1 MTEPSNHMISALRK
15 TYWITNANSLAEKSL
30 LNALPAVVFRGGL
43 ENIKRLTFQLKESCQ
58 ICHHLLMYEWII
70 LDLLKSRAV
79 ATWSKNIDS
88 CIHAIRLCVD
98 VDKSPTS
105 GQTMVQVL
113 LKQKELWDTQKP
125 GSQQNTKCCN
135 KKRNKMDI

>member
-88 CIHAIRLCVD
+88 CIHAIRRFMCRRGQVSNLRSD
-98 VDKSPTS
+98 NGTS
-105 GQTMVQVL
+105 FVEAERAMGHSETWITAKYKVL
-113 LKQKELWDTQKP
+113 
-125 GSQQNTKCCN
+125 
-135 KKRNKMDI
+135 